1 MHASAHSSNLEIIRL
16 LLHSGANIA
25 TRNDVGETPL
35 IRFALNMSRPT
46 ICKGSANPRLEAF
59 REILDAGSNVNA
71 RDDQG
76 RTALH
81 VLALDRF
88 SDEEGYT
95 VEAARLL
102 LARGVEVSGGDGIG
116 RTAAESLREEDMGF
130 EELLRSS
137 VYGLVV

>member
-46 ICKGSANPRLEAF
+46 TCKGSANPRLEAF
-59 REILDAGSNVNA
+59 RELLNAGSDVNA

-88 SDEEGYT
+88 ADEEGYK

-102 LARGVEVSGGDGIG
+102 VARGADVLGKDGMG
-116 RTAAESLREEDMGF
+116 RTAADLVQEGDTEPG
-130 EELLRSS
+130 ELLRSF
-137 VYGLVV
+137 V